1 MIDTKKITPDF
12 SSSTAFLKSGESL
25 TLCENTVKDKT
36 LIVMNARLERISGE
50 AKLVVGHAY
59 KEKRGGWLEIGEHT
73 VSAYNHIPWKS
84 PSDHPL
90 FVDLPHGLLIKDFVT
105 VVINKDMANG
115 EYAEISTSGGSF
127 KFSVSGI
134 AGYDGSPI
142 VTPEGLH
149 LSEVS
154 LSFTADAYRTPI
166 WIYGDSY
173 LSHNEDDRWPY
184 YLYKNGYTNM
194 LLSGFPG
201 EGAPRA
207 LVDFK
212 TSLTRGTPKFALWL
226 LGMNNG
232 DPWHESA
239 QETEETKENPEAA
252 KKLRKI
258 RAAVSD
264 CKGDTAEELLS
275 KINPHWLGA
284 TEEFIKIC
292 NERGITPILATI
304 PQTPKINN
312 LPKNE
317 WVRRSGYRYIDFNL
331 AVGADLDPAWLPDM
345 LHSDEVHPL
354 PLGAKALYE
363 RVVADFPEIK
373 EKK

>member
-90 FVDLPHGLLIKDFVT
+90 FLDLPHGLLIKDFVT

-115 EYAEISTSGGSF
+115 EYAEISTTGGSF

-194 LLSGFPG
+194 LLRAVDADGTPYNSGQG
-201 EGAPRA
+201 WKTNTRLNSSGVESTSSAEGMECTGFIPFKRGDVIRFSGITMNKDNANSSRSYFIQYDSNKTMLKQWIVA
-207 LVDFK
+207 GFNDAIDKGWVLVDDNYNILQIN
-212 TSLTRGTPKFALWL
+212 T
-226 LGMNNG
+226 GMFYDENG
-232 DPWHESA
+232 RIKHCPVVQVWWFERPMEIQDKVAKYLHNQFEKMGFYADQISFHIF
-239 QETEETKENPEAA
+239 EEDRYYEN
-252 KKLRKI
+252 
-258 RAAVSD
+258 
-264 CKGDTAEELLS
+264 G
-275 KINPHWLGA
+275 
-284 TEEFIKIC
+284 
-292 NERGITPILATI
+292 
-304 PQTPKINN
+304 
-312 LPKNE
+312 
-317 WVRRSGYRYIDFNL
+317 
-331 AVGADLDPAWLPDM
+331 
-345 LHSDEVHPL
+345 
-354 PLGAKALYE
+354 
-363 RVVADFPEIK
+363 
-373 EKK
+373 EKC